1 MRLPGAAA
9 PPPPPRAA
17 GDGAADMW
25 NSRPPAESTAA
36 ALATPVAAAPNGS
49 TETPA
54 AGEQAPQAARHRPP
68 PVRKTAPTRRLQP
81 GDLICGACGEGNPS
95 VRRFCSRCGQSLVE
109 AEVVKRPWW
118 KKLLPSRG
126 PKTMKVAPGQQA
138 GPGKQLDVK
147 LGMRKIFR
155 KVRLVIGILIILAG
169 LAYGAIPS
177 LRAHV
182 NSIFTKDKNHFLQ
195 VIKPNYVIVHATSV
209 KWHKA
214 IVGHPG
220 SDAVDEF
227 TNTFW
232 LAKWSKT
239 NEPMLT
245 LYFGH
250 KVTLKEMIIY
260 SGVAA
265 NYTAYG
271 RPATLHVVYNTGQ
284 SDTIQVTDTDK
295 QQTLSFKNANGITS
309 AEFQI
314 AGVYPASKGSSVAI
328 TEIEVFALKL

>member
-1 MRLPGAAA
+1 
-9 PPPPPRAA
+9 
-17 GDGAADMW
+17 MW
-25 NSRPPAESTAA
+25 NSRPSAESTAA
-36 ALATPVAAAPNGS
+36 ALATPVAAGANGG

-54 AGEQAPQAARHRPP
+54 AAEQSPQAAKHRPP

-95 VRRFCSRCGQSLVE
+95 VRKFCSRCGQSLVE

-138 GPGKQLDVK
+138 GPGKQIDVK
-147 LGMRKIFR
+147 LRMRKIFR
-155 KVRLVIGILIILAG
+155 KVRLVAGIVIIIAG

-177 LRAHV
+177 LRHHV
-182 NSIFTKDKNHFLQ
+182 DSLFNKDKNHILS

-209 KWHKA
+209 KWNKA
-214 IVGHPG
+214 IAGHPG
-220 SDAVDEF
+220 TKAVDEF
-227 TNTFW
+227 TNTYW
-232 LAKWSKT
+232 LAKWNK
-239 NEPMLT
+239 NKEPMLT

-265 NYTAYG
+265 DYTAYG
-271 RPATLHVVYNTGQ
+271 RPATLHVVYSNGL
-284 SDTIQVTDTDK
+284 SDTIAVTDTDK

-314 AGVYPASKGSSVAI
+314 AGVYPASKGSTVAI
-328 TEIEVFALKL
+328 TEMEVFALKL